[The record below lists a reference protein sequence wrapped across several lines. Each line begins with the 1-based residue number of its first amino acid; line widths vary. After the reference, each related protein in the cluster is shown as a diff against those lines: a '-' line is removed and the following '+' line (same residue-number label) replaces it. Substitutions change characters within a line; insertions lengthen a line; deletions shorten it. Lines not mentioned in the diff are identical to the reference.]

1 MTTRNKLK
9 VASIRF
15 KRAQRIALAAMAQA
29 KGTTVNLLTKK
40 G

>member
-9 VASIRF
+9 VARIRF
-15 KRAQRIALAAMAQA
+15 RAAQRIAQAAMAQA
-29 KGTTVNLLTKK
+29 KGATVNPPAKR